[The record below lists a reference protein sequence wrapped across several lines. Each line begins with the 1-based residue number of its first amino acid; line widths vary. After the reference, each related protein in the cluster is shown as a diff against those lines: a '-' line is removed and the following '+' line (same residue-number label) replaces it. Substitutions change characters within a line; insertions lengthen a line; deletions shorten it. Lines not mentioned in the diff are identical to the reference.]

1 MSLHYLLLGHLRAL
15 QAAGHEVIGI
25 SAAGPHV
32 PTLAAAGIRHL
43 AVPMT
48 RTITPLADLRA
59 LWQLV
64 RLLQEERPS
73 IVHTHTPKANLLGQ
87 MAAWL
92 ADVPVRVC
100 TVHGFYFT
108 PRTPLLKRFFYQLL
122 EWVPA
127 RLAQRLFLINQEDMA
142 TCREL
147 ALCSPGKIQLLAGGT
162 GVDLH
167 RFSPAPWSLLTRQ
180 AVGLPPTGPV
190 VGFVGRLVAEKGVPE
205 LLAAARL
212 VRQRVPDVSF
222 LLVGPVDREK
232 PDAITPEL
240 AAAYGVADCTV
251 FTGSRSDLPDLYGL
265 MDLFVLP
272 SHREGLSR
280 TLMEAAA
287 MGLPAVTTDVRG
299 CRDVV
304 VNGRSGHVV
313 PLGNV
318 EALAEAMTDLL
329 LDPEKRQQMGQ
340 AARQLAIAQFDEQVV
355 FTQIEMEYQQLL
367 QERGLADLS
376 HTLQPSSLRHRNQTL
391 CTNTLENAS
400 LI

>member
-1 MSLHYLLLGHLRAL
+1 MSLHYLLLGQLQAL
-15 QAAGHEVIGI
+15 QAAGHEVVGI
-25 SAAGPHV
+25 SAAGPHL
-32 PTLAAAGIRHL
+32 PTLTAAGIRHI

-48 RTITPLADLRA
+48 RTITPLADLQA
-59 LWQLV
+59 LWQLYQI
-64 RLLQEERPS
+64 LQREKPT

-87 MAAWL
+87 IAAWL
-92 ADVPVRVC
+92 ANVPVRVC
-100 TVHGFYFT
+100 TAHGFYFT
-108 PRTPLLKRFFYQLL
+108 PRTPLLKRLFYQLL

-127 RLAQRLFLINQEDMA
+127 RLTQRLFLINREDMA
-142 TCREL
+142 TCHEL
-147 ALCSPGKIQLLAGGT
+147 ALCSPQKTRLLAGGT

-167 RFSPAPWSLLTRQ
+167 QFSPAPSQLTRA
-180 AVGLPPTGPV
+180 AVVLPPTGPV

-212 VRQRVPDVSF
+212 VRQRVPDVTF
-222 LLVGPVDREK
+222 LLVGPVDQEK
-232 PDAITPEL
+232 ADALTPET
-240 AAAYGVADCTV
+240 AVSYGVADCTV

-304 VNGRSGHVV
+304 VNGRSGLIT

-318 EALAEAMTDLL
+318 AALADAITDLL
-329 LDPEKRQQMGQ
+329 LNPAKRQQMGQ
-340 AARQLAIAQFDEQVV
+340 AARQLAVTQFDEQVV
-355 FTQIEMEYQQLL
+355 FAQVEAEYEQLL
-367 QERGLADLS
+367 QEQGMAQPNGRMAYAPTGEMT
-376 HTLQPSSLRHRNQTL
+376 HVPTLWKTPL
-391 CTNTLENAS
+391 
-400 LI
+400 